1 MRIFLLSL
9 VATLTLAGVLGA
21 QPVSPETTEQV
32 TKEIMEIE
40 HQKVAALGKGPAAI
54 SEWFERYSAD
64 DIAHTDPIS
73 GVRSKAQ
80 CIAEFQSGKLKVTPT
95 TTYGYQVR
103 VHGNGNTAVLMYR
116 TKNVVQRGDNTYTH
130 EQFITDVYSKE
141 NGVWQRIVHH
151 ASPVP
156 AQQQ

>member
-1 MRIFLLSL
+1 M
-9 VATLTLAGVLGA
+9 ATLAVTGA
-21 QPVSPETTEQV
+21 ARAEQVSPQTTEQV
-32 TKEIMEIE
+32 TKEIMELE
-40 HQKVAALGKGPAAI
+40 HAKVAALAKGPAAI
-54 SEWFERYSAD
+54 SEWFERNNAD
-64 DIAHTDPIS
+64 DLAHTDPIS

-80 CIAEFQSGKLKVTPT
+80 CIAEFRSGKLKVTPT
-95 TTYGYQVR
+95 ETYGYSVR

-116 TKNVVQRGDNTYTH
+116 TKNVVQRGENTYTH

-156 AQQQ
+156 PQQQ